1 MNESSFPVSWRGR
14 QRGPYSINEIRS
26 QMQSGEIS
34 GLHLVMV
41 DQKWITVDEFLSTL
55 STAPPPMPTA
65 RAPQRIEPE
74 PQPTEALDE
83 TVSFAAPP
91 PENGMRSPHSTAP
104 EVPPFEVHHAPYPPQ
119 GPGAAQWA
127 HYGGHPMM
135 KPERTSGGAI
145 AAFVCS
151 LASIFLSPLWP
162 IALLLWMLSLVL
174 GHAAISNCNNDPT
187 LRGKGLA
194 VAAVTISYVLLGLSL
209 ALGALLALRNS

>member
-1 MNESSFPVSWRGR
+1 
-14 QRGPYSINEIRS
+14 
-26 QMQSGEIS
+26 
-34 GLHLVMV
+34 
-41 DQKWITVDEFLSTL
+41 
-55 STAPPPMPTA
+55 
-65 RAPQRIEPE
+65 
-74 PQPTEALDE
+74 
-83 TVSFAAPP
+83 
-91 PENGMRSPHSTAP
+91 
-104 EVPPFEVHHAPYPPQ
+104 
-119 GPGAAQWA
+119 
-127 HYGGHPMM
+127 MM